1 MSTKKTIQINP
12 ELFKLPGAGNK
23 TRKNREKKELTLT
36 PIVSPNKLKTK
47 LLKRIQDF
55 KKNEIK
61 GGSNTKTKSTAIA
74 TATSNKSEPTDEF
87 YNALDFLQKKK
98 KDVER
103 ERVQQTLNN
112 RTLKNYSSAAAT
124 TADTTTATTALQ
136 NVTSMPNSE
145 YIPLLSSMTSP
156 MVDLDLPFDL
166 REPTPLK
173 ASNVFTPLDNNIIN
187 MKYKPADDVPY
198 GCLKGGSK
206 PSYRSWIQTRKNYD
220 SYSGQPQ
227 QQQQPVQQ
235 SQIMNNVRP
244 PTPPKRNTF
253 DSLNESKN
261 VVTSSSVNSEREKRL
276 EQIKNKLKNIQ
287 ERENGSKPEYQKL
300 KSTLETL
307 EPFNVAKNA
316 AIAATKMSL
325 DPLVPFD
332 DNNTEIVDIP
342 TLKEEAK
349 IPKGP
354 ELKNYIK
361 KTIRRKFTLGRSDKL
376 RKVGVLLKDKQTRK
390 NVIEAQKELKKTN
403 MTDIRKYLR
412 QHGII
417 KVGSTAPNDVLRNT
431 FEAAMLAGEIT
442 NLNKDVLLHNFL
454 NEEQPVS

>member
-12 ELFKLPGAGNK
+12 ELFKLSGGNK
-23 TRKNREKKELTLT
+23 TRKNREKKELSLT
-36 PIVSPNKLKTK
+36 PIVSANKLKTK

-61 GGSNTKTKSTAIA
+61 GTANKNTI
-74 TATSNKSEPTDEF
+74 SNKTDSNKEGNVDEF

-103 ERVQQTLNN
+103 EKAQQTLNN
-112 RTLKNYSSAAAT
+112 KTLKNYSSAS
-124 TADTTTATTALQ
+124 
-136 NVTSMPNSE
+136 NTSVFSPQTSNKE
-145 YIPLLSSMTSP
+145 YIPLLSNMTSSQ

-166 REPTPLK
+166 REPMPLK
-173 ASNVFTPLDNNIIN
+173 ESNVFTPLDNNVIN
-187 MKYKPADDVPY
+187 MKYKPADDLPY
-198 GCLKGGSK
+198 GCLKGGTK
-206 PSYRSWIQTRKNYD
+206 PSYRSWIQTRKNND

-227 QQQQPVQQ
+227 L
-235 SQIMNNVRP
+235 INNVRP

-253 DSLNESKN
+253 TTFGETKN
-261 VVTSSSVNSEREKRL
+261 VVAISSANSEREKRL

-287 ERENGSKPEYQKL
+287 EKENGSKPEYQEL

-307 EPFNVAKNA
+307 EPFNVSKNA
-316 AIAATKMSL
+316 ALKIAL
-325 DPLVPFD
+325 DPLIPFD
-332 DNNTEIVDIP
+332 DNKTEIEIVDIP

-361 KTIRRKFTLGRSDKL
+361 RTIRRKFTLGRSDKL

-417 KVGSTAPNDVLRNT
+417 KVGSTAPNDVLRKT

>member
-12 ELFKLPGAGNK
+12 ELFKLPGSGNK
-23 TRKNREKKELTLT
+23 TRKNREKKELSLT
-36 PIVSPNKLKTK
+36 PIISSNKLKTK

-61 GGSNTKTKSTAIA
+61 SANSKTPT
-74 TATSNKSEPTDEF
+74 NKSATQEGITDEF

-103 ERVQQTLNN
+103 EKAQQTLNN
-112 RTLKNYSSAAAT
+112 KTLKNYSSAS
-124 TADTTTATTALQ
+124 
-136 NVTSMPNSE
+136 NTSVFSPQTSNKE
-145 YIPLLSSMTSP
+145 YIPLLSNMTSSQ

-166 REPTPLK
+166 REPMPLK
-173 ASNVFTPLDNNIIN
+173 ESNVFTPLDNNVIN
-187 MKYKPADDVPY
+187 MKYKPADDLPY
-198 GCLKGGSK
+198 GCLKGGTK
-206 PSYRSWIQTRKNYD
+206 PSYRSWIQTRKNND

-227 QQQQPVQQ
+227 L
-235 SQIMNNVRP
+235 INNVRP

-253 DSLNESKN
+253 TTFGETKN
-261 VVTSSSVNSEREKRL
+261 VVAISSANSEREKRL

-287 ERENGSKPEYQKL
+287 EKENGSKPEYQEL

-307 EPFNVAKNA
+307 EPFNVSKNA
-316 AIAATKMSL
+316 ALKIAL
-325 DPLVPFD
+325 DPLIPFD
-332 DNNTEIVDIP
+332 DNKTEIEIVDIP

-361 KTIRRKFTLGRSDKL
+361 RTIRRKFTLGRSDKL

-417 KVGSTAPNDVLRNT
+417 KVGSTAPNDVLRKT

>member
-12 ELFKLPGAGNK
+12 ELFKLSGGNK
-23 TRKNREKKELTLT
+23 TRKNREKKELSLT
-36 PIVSPNKLKTK
+36 PIVSANKLKTK

-61 GGSNTKTKSTAIA
+61 GAANKTTI
-74 TATSNKSEPTDEF
+74 SNKTDSNKEGNADEF

-98 KDVER
+98 KDVEK
-103 ERVQQTLNN
+103 EKAQQTMNN
-112 RTLKNYSSAAAT
+112 RTLKNYST
-124 TADTTTATTALQ
+124 TS
-136 NVTSMPNSE
+136 NTSTFSPQIPNKE
-145 YIPLLSSMTSP
+145 YIPLLSNITSP
-156 MVDLDLPFDL
+156 HVELDLPFDL
-166 REPTPLK
+166 REPMPLK
-173 ASNVFTPLDNNIIN
+173 ESNLFTPLDNNVIN
-187 MKYKPADDVPY
+187 MKYKPADEPPY
-198 GCLKGGSK
+198 GCLKGGTK

-227 QQQQPVQQ
+227 VQTM
-235 SQIMNNVRP
+235 INNARP

-253 DSLNESKN
+253 VALSEPKNEA
-261 VVTSSSVNSEREKRL
+261 NSEREKRL
-276 EQIKNKLKNIQ
+276 EQIKNKLKRIQ
-287 ERENGSKPEYQKL
+287 DKENGSKPEYQEL

-307 EPFNVAKNA
+307 EPFNIAKTTA
-316 AIAATKMSL
+316 LKIAL
-325 DPLVPFD
+325 DPLIPFD
-332 DNNTEIVDIP
+332 DNKTEIEIVDIP

-361 KTIRRKFTLGRSDKL
+361 RTIRRKFTLGRSDKL

-417 KVGSTAPNDVLRNT
+417 KVGSTAPNDVLRKT

-454 NEEQPVS
+454 NEEQTVS

>member
-12 ELFKLPGAGNK
+12 ELFKLSGGNK
-23 TRKNREKKELTLT
+23 TRKNREKKELSLT
-36 PIVSPNKLKTK
+36 PIVSANKLKTK

-61 GGSNTKTKSTAIA
+61 G
-74 TATSNKSEPTDEF
+74 TSNKTESTNKEGNADEF

-103 ERVQQTLNN
+103 EKAQQTLNN
-112 RTLKNYSSAAAT
+112 KTLKNYSATSSNTSAFSS
-124 TADTTTATTALQ
+124 Q
-136 NVTSMPNSE
+136 ISNKE
-145 YIPLLSSMTSP
+145 YIPLLSNIASP
-156 MVDLDLPFDL
+156 HVELDLPFDL
-166 REPTPLK
+166 REPMPLK
-173 ASNVFTPLDNNIIN
+173 ESNVFTPLDNNVIN
-187 MKYKPADDVPY
+187 MKYKPADDLPY
-198 GCLKGGSK
+198 GCLKGGTK

-220 SYSGQPQ
+220 SYSGQLQPQ
-227 QQQQPVQQ
+227 LQPQL
-235 SQIMNNVRP
+235 INNARP

-253 DSLNESKN
+253 TTFVASPN
-261 VVTSSSVNSEREKRL
+261 VVATSSSVNSEREKRL

-287 ERENGSKPEYQKL
+287 DKENGSKPEYQEL

-307 EPFNVAKNA
+307 EPFNVAKTA
-316 AIAATKMSL
+316 ALKMSL

-332 DNNTEIVDIP
+332 DNKTEMEIIDIP

-349 IPKGP
+349 IQRGP

-361 KTIRRKFTLGRSDKL
+361 RTIRRKFTLGRSDKL

-417 KVGSTAPNDVLRNT
+417 KVGSTAPNDVLRKT

-454 NEEQPVS
+454 NEEQSVS

>member
-12 ELFKLPGAGNK
+12 DLFKLPGGNK

-61 GGSNTKTKSTAIA
+61 GGSNSKTKST
-74 TATSNKSEPTDEF
+74 TTNKPEPADEF

-103 ERVQQTLNN
+103 GKVQQTLNN
-112 RTLKNYSSAAAT
+112 KTLKNYTAAPI
-124 TADTTTATTALQ
+124 LQ
-136 NVTSMPNSE
+136 NTNMNQISNSE
-145 YIPLLSSMTSP
+145 YIPLLSNITSSP
-156 MVDLDLPFDL
+156 IVDLDLPFDL
-166 REPTPLK
+166 REPMPLK
-173 ASNVFTPLDNNIIN
+173 TTNAFTPLDNNVLN

-198 GCLKGGSK
+198 GCLKGGTK

-227 QQQQPVQQ
+227 AQAQLQVQQ
-235 SQIMNNVRP
+235 SQMINNVRP

-253 DSLNESKN
+253 DSFNEAKN
-261 VVTSSSVNSEREKRL
+261 VINTANSEREKRL

-287 ERENGSKPEYQKL
+287 EKENGSKPEYQEL

-307 EPFNVAKNA
+307 EPFNVSKTM
-316 AIAATKMSL
+316 IEKMVL
-325 DPLVPFD
+325 DPLIPFD
-332 DNNTEIVDIP
+332 DNKTEISEIVDLP

-349 IPKGP
+349 ITKGP

-361 KTIRRKFTLGRSDKL
+361 RTIRRKFTLGRSDKL

-417 KVGSTAPNDVLRNT
+417 KVGSTAPNDVLRKM